1 MTLGDQSLRGF
12 LAATAEASP
21 APGGGSAAAATCA
34 LAAALVE
41 MASGIEAGRGASS
54 AGEIPARARAI
65 REQAVVLA
73 ERELTSYAPVL
84 DARRLDRAD
93 PERAARIEAALLEAS
108 RSPLEIA
115 EAGAEVAQLGAA
127 VASDCD
133 PSVRGDALAGV
144 LLGEAAAASASGL
157 VEINLKGGGG
167 GARDEL
173 LERARTASR
182 RAAGARA
189 GADERG

>member
-1 MTLGDQSLRGF
+1 M
-12 LAATAEASP
+12 
-21 APGGGSAAAATCA
+21 
-34 LAAALVE
+34 
-41 MASGIEAGRGASS
+41 
-54 AGEIPARARAI
+54 
-65 REQAVVLA
+65 LA

-144 LLGEAAAASASGL
+144 LLGEAAAA
-157 VEINLKGGGG
+157 G
-167 GARDEL
+167 GARPGGDQPEG
-173 LERARTASR
+173 RRGRRSR
-182 RAAGARA
+182 RAPRA
-189 GADERG
+189 GPDGEPASRGRPGRRG

>member
-54 AGEIPARARAI
+54 AGDIPGRARAI

-115 EAGAEVAQLGAA
+115 EAGAEVARARGRGGVGLRSERARRRAGGRAA
-127 VASDCD
+127 G
-133 PSVRGDALAGV
+133 R
-144 LLGEAAAASASGL
+144 
-157 VEINLKGGGG
+157 GGGG
-167 GARDEL
+167 E
-173 LERARTASR
+173 R
-182 RAAGARA
+182 RAPSWRST
-189 GADERG
+189 